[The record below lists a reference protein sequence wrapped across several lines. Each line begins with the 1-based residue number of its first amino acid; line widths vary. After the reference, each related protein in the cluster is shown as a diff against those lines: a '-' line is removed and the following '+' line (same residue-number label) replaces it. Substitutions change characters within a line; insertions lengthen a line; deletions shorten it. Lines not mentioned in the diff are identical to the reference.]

1 MGLRDCV
8 VFGVEIP
15 GTEGRAGMAV
25 IPDPERL
32 VDLATLYS
40 GVTEK
45 LPSYARPMFVRF
57 VKELI
62 STGFHLYYRCYL
74 AIMIFLG
81 THKLKKVD
89 LQKEGFNVEKILDEV
104 FMLDSKT
111 KSYEKLDK
119 ETYNN
124 ILNGNVR
131 F

>member
-1 MGLRDCV
+1 
-8 VFGVEIP
+8 
-15 GTEGRAGMAV
+15 MA
-25 IPDPERL
+25 I
-32 VDLATLYS
+32 
-40 GVTEK
+40 
-45 LPSYARPMFVRF
+45 
-57 VKELI
+57 I
-62 STGFHLYYRCYL
+62 
-74 AIMIFLG
+74 IFLG

>member
-1 MGLRDCV
+1 M
-8 VFGVEIP
+8 FGVEIP

-57 VKELI
+57 VKELT
-62 STGFHLYYRCYL
+62 STGLHLL
-74 AIMIFLG
+74 DKDEDLSKIIFSG

-89 LQKEGFNVEKILDEV
+89 LQKEGFDVEKISDEV
-104 FMLDSKT
+104 YMLDNKT
-111 KSYEKLDK
+111 KSYRKLDK

>member
-57 VKELI
+57 VKELT
-62 STGFHLYYRCYL
+62 STGLQLYYGFYL

>member
-1 MGLRDCV
+1 M
-8 VFGVEIP
+8 FGVEIP

-32 VDLATLYS
+32 VDLTTLYS

-57 VKELI
+57 VKELT
-62 STGFHLYYRCYL
+62 STGLHLWDKDL
-74 AIMIFLG
+74 LKIIFSG

-89 LQKEGFNVEKILDEV
+89 LQKEGFDVEKISDEV
-104 FMLDSKT
+104 CMLDSKT
-111 KSYEKLDK
+111 KSYRKLDK